1 MDLTERKKRIL
12 RAIIESYIQSAE
24 PVGSK
29 AIAASIDMEVSSAT
43 IRNEM
48 ADLEAM
54 GLLEKPHT
62 SAGRIPSPK
71 GYRLYVNELMEEHKL
86 SLQETQRIN
95 QALAMRMRE
104 LDRVLDQA
112 GRVVSRLTNYPAF
125 ALSSG
130 MDKVTIRRFDLLMV
144 EHNAFIIVVMTD
156 TNVVRNRLI
165 RLPSDLTEAQLQMLN
180 TLLNTT
186 FTGLTLAEITPEL
199 MRVAQHAAGEAYGL
213 ISLVVS
219 FAMEVLEDAGRS
231 SVHTAGANRILEHTE
246 YQDVDKAHELLSYLD
261 HDAELTQLSG
271 AMGDSDTK
279 ILIGPENVSDAL
291 KDTSVVMASYD
302 IGDGMRGVI
311 GVVGP
316 TRMDYAK
323 VTARLSYFAES
334 LSKMFGKGET
344 ELPAPHPPTPA
355 LQAPKPETDDDS
367 KK

>member
-29 AIAASIDMEVSSAT
+29 AIASSIGMEVSSAT

-86 SLQETQRIN
+86 SLQETERMN
-95 QALAMRMRE
+95 QALRLKMQE

-186 FTGLTLAEITPEL
+186 FTGLTLAETTPEL

-219 FAMEVLEDAGRS
+219 FAMEVLEGLEQRR
-231 SVHTAGANRILEHTE
+231 VHTSGLAHLLELPE
-246 YQDVDKAHELLSYLD
+246 YQSLDRAQPLMSYLS
-261 HDAELTQLSG
+261 E
-271 AMGDSDTK
+271 DSDPARFPVPKDDPMK
-279 ILIGPENVSDAL
+279 ILIGPENVADAL
-291 KDTSVVMASYD
+291 KDTSVVVASYD
-302 IGDGMRGVI
+302 IGEGMRGVI

-323 VTARLSYFAES
+323 ITARLSYLAEG
-334 LSKMFGKGET
+334 LSRLFGQG
-344 ELPAPHPPTPA
+344 ELP
-355 LQAPKPETDDDS
+355 QGRDDE
-367 KK
+367 K